1 MKAQF
6 LKMAGVKSDEE
17 FYDKYPTEDDFFT
30 EFPEASIMRKGGEMQ
45 YGGIPNIVPAINAT
59 TGNSRMMEPIKF
71 LTGAMGLASGLAGS
85 ALGYTNAMSNIT
97 GTDKLDNVN
106 NGLKEFIDFNS
117 DLDPS
122 IFKRKQR
129 PNQIVGN
136 KEAKSII
143 NNSPIYE
150 EQPYYSAYGGD
161 LPKAQWGTDTTN
173 GPQNEDYTKFLERIN
188 SNSDGRVIPNFI
200 NPNFQEPIE
209 NRFPKTSNQ
218 GYATKAIAGLGAFNN
233 YLDYKENRHNEI
245 DYNNR
250 LKQLGNTDSQDA
262 TNPLNPFGNYT
273 LNAGPASNFQLSK
286 NIPIQDFG
294 TAKCG
299 GTMKRKFKSG
309 GQYNVSH
316 EELMKLMDD
325 GAEIEFL

>member
-6 LKMAGVKSDEE
+6 LKIAGVKSDEE

-150 EQPYYSAYGGD
+150 EQPYYAAYGGD

-286 NIPIQDFG
+286 NTPIQNFG
-294 TAKCG
+294 TYKEG
-299 GTMKRKFKSG
+299 GSATRKFKSG